1 MSIDIA
7 NESGVAVDE
16 VGLAAVA
23 RFTLDQMRIHP
34 LAELSVLLVDERT
47 MTELHERWMGEP
59 GPTDVLAFP
68 MDELRPPHLG
78 GNRAGDPE
86 PGDEPGLLGDVVLC
100 PQVATEQA
108 QKAGHSAQDELE
120 LLTVHGILHLLGY
133 DHAEPEEHAA
143 MFGTQDQL
151 LNAWRAD
158 KDGDKDEGARR
169 DRVMSPPGW
178 LLVAAAV
185 LALAA
190 GWCANAEA
198 ALTLVT
204 ATGVAER
211 PEHKGPLQA
220 VAKDL
225 PRYMSVLLLLRA
237 ILECLAA
244 VLVTAAFVHW
254 LSDDWRAVLAAA
266 GVVIL
271 MHYALT
277 GVRPQLGRVGPRT
290 ERTAGRAARFLYP
303 LTRALGPLP
312 RLLVAVGNTLPP
324 RRPMPADGSES
335 GDESGGPVAR
345 SELRGL
351 VDYLERR
358 TGIEPGEREM
368 VRSVFELG
376 DTIAREVMVPR
387 TDMVFIESDKTVEQA
402 LSLALRSGFSRI
414 PVVGENEDDVVG
426 IAYLKDIVAWSHEH
440 PGAEATEKVATV
452 MRPASYVP
460 DSKPVDELL
469 RQMQAQRNHMVIVID
484 EYGGTAGLVTIEDLL
499 EEIVGEIT
507 DEYDNEQPPVTWL
520 SADSARVTARLA
532 VPELEELFSVHI
544 DAAEDV
550 ETVAGLLAHA
560 LGRVPIAGSTAVVNG
575 LRLTAEPGSGRRNKI
590 GTVLVQR
597 ESDE

>member
-1 MSIDIA
+1 
-7 NESGVAVDE
+7 
-16 VGLAAVA
+16 
-23 RFTLDQMRIHP
+23 
-34 LAELSVLLVDERT
+34 
-47 MTELHERWMGEP
+47 
-59 GPTDVLAFP
+59 
-68 MDELRPPHLG
+68 
-78 GNRAGDPE
+78 
-86 PGDEPGLLGDVVLC
+86 
-100 PQVATEQA
+100 
-108 QKAGHSAQDELE
+108 
-120 LLTVHGILHLLGY
+120 
-133 DHAEPEEHAA
+133 
-143 MFGTQDQL
+143 
-151 LNAWRAD
+151 
-158 KDGDKDEGARR
+158 
-169 DRVMSPPGW
+169 MSPAGW
-178 LLVAAAV
+178 LVVAAGV

-190 GWCANAEA
+190 GWCATSEA
-198 ALTLVT
+198 ALTLVA

-211 PEHKGPLQA
+211 PENKGTLQT
-220 VAKDL
+220 VAADL
-225 PRYMSVLLLLRA
+225 PRYMSVLLLIRA

-244 VLVTAAFVHW
+244 VVVTAAFVHW

-290 ERTAGRAARFLYP
+290 ERTAGRAAKFLYP

-324 RRPMPADGSES
+324 RRRPMPADGSQS
-335 GDESGGPVAR
+335 GDESSGPVAR

-376 DTIAREVMVPR
+376 DTIVREVMVPR
-387 TDMVFIESDKTVEQA
+387 TDMVFIESDKTVAQA
-402 LSLALRSGFSRI
+402 LSLFLRSGFSRI

-440 PGAEATEKVATV
+440 PGADASEKVATV
-452 MRPASYVP
+452 MRPASFVP

-507 DEYDNEQPPVTWL
+507 DEYDNNEQPPVTWL
-520 SADSARVTARLA
+520 SADSARVTARLP
-532 VPELEELFSVHI
+532 VSELEELFSVHI
-544 DAAEDV
+544 DAVEDV

-575 LRLTAEPGSGRRNKI
+575 LRLTAEAGSGRRNKI
-590 GTVLVQR
+590 GTVLVER
-597 ESDE
+597 EDDEQS

>member
-1 MSIDIA
+1 
-7 NESGVAVDE
+7 
-16 VGLAAVA
+16 
-23 RFTLDQMRIHP
+23 
-34 LAELSVLLVDERT
+34 
-47 MTELHERWMGEP
+47 MT
-59 GPTDVLAFP
+59 
-68 MDELRPPHLG
+68 PP
-78 GNRAGDPE
+78 A
-86 PGDEPGLLGDVVLC
+86 
-100 PQVATEQA
+100 
-108 QKAGHSAQDELE
+108 
-120 LLTVHGILHLLGY
+120 
-133 DHAEPEEHAA
+133 
-143 MFGTQDQL
+143 
-151 LNAWRAD
+151 
-158 KDGDKDEGARR
+158 
-169 DRVMSPPGW
+169 W
-178 LLVAAAV
+178 LLVAAAL

-190 GWCANAEA
+190 GWCASAEA
-198 ALTLVT
+198 ALALMSGTS
-204 ATGVAER
+204 ATER
-211 PEHKGPLQA
+211 PERTDRPERPEPTSRAEAGPLRT
-220 VAKDL
+220 VAADL
-225 PRYMSVLLLLRA
+225 PRYLSVLLLLRA
-237 ILECLAA
+237 LFEISAA
-244 VLVTAAFVHW
+244 VLVTAVFARWFG
-254 LSDDWRAVLAAA
+254 DDWRAVLAAI
-266 GVVIL
+266 GVVIVFR
-271 MHYALT
+271 YALT
-277 GVRPQLGRVGPRT
+277 GVRPLAGTAGPGA
-290 ERTAGRAARFLYP
+290 ERRAGRAAAILLP

-312 RLLVAVGNTLPP
+312 GLLVAIGNAMPP
-324 RRPMPADGSES
+324 GRRKRQADADNPEG
-335 GDESGGPVAR
+335 R

-351 VDYLERR
+351 VDYLER
-358 TGIEPGEREM
+358 TNGIEPGEREM

-376 DTIAREVMVPR
+376 DTIVREVMVPR
-387 TDMVFIESDKTVEQA
+387 TDIVFIEGDQTVEQA

-440 PGAEATEKVATV
+440 PGADTSEKVATV